1 MAAESGLTHAKD
13 GAMPDH
19 LPVVV
24 VGAGIAGLTLS
35 LCLARAGV
43 RVTVID
49 RAREL
54 REVGAGLQLSP
65 NASSILFHLG
75 LGSALD
81 ATGMRPE
88 AVTIR
93 DGASGR
99 LILRMPLGEAMVE
112 RYGAPYIVIH
122 RADLQ
127 GTLLAAVEQEPRVTL
142 HLGVDI
148 TAIGEDEAGIV
159 VEGVEADQ
167 PVRFHG
173 SLLVGADGV
182 RSMVR
187 EAVIGGGPAIYTG
200 RTAWRTTFEAEGFF
214 AQSFRHNETG
224 LWLGRHAHL
233 VHYAID
239 AGREINLVAAIDD
252 VWNEDGW
259 DVPGDPAQIRAA
271 FAGWPEPVRKL
282 VAMPESWRKWALCE
296 APRDTPWTKG
306 RVVLIGDAVHG
317 MPPFVAQGAAMAVED
332 ARVLA
337 GVLAAG
343 LDDDIED
350 RLGAFADGRKA
361 RTDKVAAAAR
371 RNGVIYHL
379 GGAPAK
385 ARNLGMR
392 LLGADRLA
400 NNMDWI
406 YGWRP
411 VEG

>member
-1 MAAESGLTHAKD
+1 
-13 GAMPDH
+13 MPDH

-43 RVTVID
+43 RVTVVD
-49 RAREL
+49 KAREL

-81 ATGMRPE
+81 ATGLRPE
-88 AVTIR
+88 AITIR
-93 DGASGR
+93 DGASGHLIVR
-99 LILRMPLGEAMVE
+99 LPLGEEMVE

-127 GTLLAAVEQEPRVTL
+127 GTLLAAVEQEPRVSL

-148 TAIGEDEAGIV
+148 ATIVNGEAG
-159 VEGVEADQ
+159 VEVAGTEGGE
-167 PVRFHG
+167 PVHFAG
-173 SLLVGADGV
+173 SVLVGADGV

-187 EAVIGGGPAIYTG
+187 ERVLGGGPAVYTG
-200 RTAWRTTFEAEGFF
+200 RTAWRATFAAAGFIS
-214 AQSFRHNETG
+214 QSFRHNETG

-239 AGREINLVAAIDD
+239 AGREINLIAAIDD

-259 DVPGDPAQIRAA
+259 DVPGDPAQLTAA
-271 FAGWPEPVRKL
+271 FAAWPEPVRKL
-282 VAMPESWRKWALCE
+282 VSQPDNWRKWALCE
-296 APRDTPWTKG
+296 APRDTPWASG
-306 RVVLIGDAVHG
+306 RTVLIGDAVHG
-317 MPPFVAQGAAMAVED
+317 MPPFVAQGAAMAIED
-332 ARVLA
+332 ARVLSA
-337 GVLAAG
+337 VLAAG
-343 LDDDIED
+343 RGDDIED
-350 RLGAFADGRKA
+350 RLRAFGEGRKA

-371 RNGVIYHL
+371 RNGLIYHL

-392 LLGADRLA
+392 VLGADRLA
-400 NNMDWI
+400 GAMDWI

>member
-1 MAAESGLTHAKD
+1 
-13 GAMPDH
+13 MPDH

-43 RVTVID
+43 RVIVID
-49 RAREL
+49 RAQEL

-65 NASSILFHLG
+65 NASAILFHLG

-81 ATGMRPE
+81 ATGIRPE
-88 AVTIR
+88 AIAIR
-93 DGASGR
+93 DGSSGHLIVR
-99 LILRMPLGEAMVE
+99 LPLGEATVE

-127 GTLLAAVEQEPRVTL
+127 GTLLAAVEQEPRVSL

-148 TAIGEDEAGIV
+148 DSLQEDETGVTVVGREAG
-159 VEGVEADQ
+159 Q
-167 PVRFHG
+167 PVEFRG
-173 SLLVGADGV
+173 GVLVGADGV

-187 EAVIGGGPAIYTG
+187 ETVMGGGPAVYTG
-200 RTAWRTTFEAEGFF
+200 RTAWRATFKAEGFI

-224 LWLGRHAHL
+224 LWLGRQAHL

-252 VWNEDGW
+252 VWNDDGW
-259 DVPGDPAQIRAA
+259 DVPGDPKQIQAA
-271 FAGWPEPVRKL
+271 FARWPEPVRKL
-282 VAMPESWRKWALCE
+282 IAMPESWRKWALCE
-296 APRDTPWTKG
+296 APRDTPWTRG
-306 RVVLIGDAVHG
+306 RAVLIGDAVHG
-317 MPPFVAQGAAMAVED
+317 MAPFVAQGAAMAIED
-332 ARVLA
+332 ARVLS
-337 GVLAAG
+337 GVLASG
-343 LDDDIED
+343 TGGDVEE
-350 RLGAFADGRKA
+350 RLSDFAERRKA

-371 RNGVIYHL
+371 RNGRIYHL
-379 GGAPAK
+379 GGAAAK

-392 LLGADRLA
+392 ALGAERLIA
-400 NNMDWI
+400 GMDWI

-411 VEG
+411 PEG

>member
-1 MAAESGLTHAKD
+1 
-13 GAMPDH
+13 MPDH

-43 RVTVID
+43 RVIVID
-49 RAREL
+49 KAQEL

-81 ATGMRPE
+81 ATGIRPE
-88 AVTIR
+88 AVSIR

-99 LILRMPLGEAMVE
+99 LIVRMPLGEAMVE

-142 HLGVDI
+142 HLGVQISSIDVD
-148 TAIGEDEAGIV
+148 AAGV
-159 VEGVEADQ
+159 VIEGMEADQ
-167 PVRFHG
+167 PVRFEG
-173 SLLVGADGV
+173 SVLVGADGV
-182 RSMVR
+182 RSTVR
-187 EAVIGGGPAIYTG
+187 ETVVGGGPARYTG
-200 RTAWRTTFEAEGFF
+200 RTAWRATFKAEGFF

-252 VWNEDGW
+252 AWNEDGW
-259 DVPGDPAQIRAA
+259 DVSGDPAQIQAA
-271 FAGWPEPVRKL
+271 FEGWPEPARKL
-282 VAMPESWRKWALCE
+282 IAMPDSWRKWALCE

-306 RVVLIGDAVHG
+306 RTVLIGDAVHG
-317 MPPFVAQGAAMAVED
+317 MPPFVAQGAAMAIED

-337 GVLAAG
+337 GVLASG
-343 LDDDIED
+343 LGDDVED
-350 RLGAFADGRKA
+350 RLGVFAEGRKA

-379 GGAPAK
+379 GGVPAK

-392 LLGADRLA
+392 LIGAERLA
-400 NNMDWI
+400 DNMDWI

-411 VEG
+411 LEG

>member
-1 MAAESGLTHAKD
+1 
-13 GAMPDH
+13 MPDH

-49 RAREL
+49 RAQEL

-65 NASSILFHLG
+65 NASAILFHLG

-81 ATGMRPE
+81 ATGIRPE
-88 AVTIR
+88 AIAIR

-99 LILRMPLGEAMVE
+99 LILRLPLGEAMVE

-127 GTLLAAVEQEPRVTL
+127 GTLLAAVEQEPRVSL

-148 TAIGEDEAGIV
+148 DSLQEDEAGV
-159 VEGVEADQ
+159 TVAGREAGQ
-167 PVRFHG
+167 PVEFRG
-173 SLLVGADGV
+173 GVLVGADGV

-187 EAVIGGGPAIYTG
+187 EKVMGGRPAVYTG
-200 RTAWRTTFEAEGFF
+200 RTAWRATFKAEGFV

-252 VWNEDGW
+252 VWNDDGW
-259 DVPGDPAQIRAA
+259 DVPGDPEQIRAA
-271 FAGWPEPVRKL
+271 FARWPEPVRKL
-282 VAMPESWRKWALCE
+282 IAMPESWRKWALCE
-296 APRDTPWTKG
+296 APRDTPWTRG
-306 RVVLIGDAVHG
+306 RAVLIGDAVHG
-317 MPPFVAQGAAMAVED
+317 MPPFVAQGAAMAIED
-332 ARVLA
+332 ARVLS
-337 GVLAAG
+337 GVLASG
-343 LDDDIED
+343 TGGDVEE
-350 RLGAFADGRKA
+350 RLSGFAEGRKA

-371 RNGVIYHL
+371 RNGRIYHL
-379 GGAPAK
+379 GGAAAK

-392 LLGADRLA
+392 ALGAERLIA
-400 NNMDWI
+400 GMDWI

-411 VEG
+411 PEG

>member
-1 MAAESGLTHAKD
+1 
-13 GAMPDH
+13 MPDH

-49 RAREL
+49 RAQEL

-65 NASSILFHLG
+65 NASAILFHLG

-81 ATGMRPE
+81 ATGIRPE
-88 AVTIR
+88 AIAIR
-93 DGASGR
+93 DGASGHLIVR
-99 LILRMPLGEAMVE
+99 LPLGEAMVE

-127 GTLLAAVEQEPRVTL
+127 GTLLAAVEQEPRVSL

-148 TAIGEDEAGIV
+148 DSLEEDEAGVTV
-159 VEGVEADQ
+159 VGREAGQ
-167 PVRFHG
+167 PVEFRG
-173 SLLVGADGV
+173 GVLVGADGV

-187 EAVIGGGPAIYTG
+187 ETMMGGRPAVYTG
-200 RTAWRTTFEAEGFF
+200 RTAWRATFKAEGFV

-252 VWNEDGW
+252 VWNDDGW
-259 DVPGDPAQIRAA
+259 DVPGDPEQIRAA
-271 FAGWPEPVRKL
+271 FARWPEPVRKL
-282 VAMPESWRKWALCE
+282 IAMPDSWRKWALCE
-296 APRDTPWTKG
+296 APRDTPWTRG
-306 RVVLIGDAVHG
+306 RAVLIGDAVHG
-317 MPPFVAQGAAMAVED
+317 MPPFVAQGAAMAIED
-332 ARVLA
+332 ARVLS
-337 GVLAAG
+337 GVLASG
-343 LDDDIED
+343 TGGDVEE
-350 RLGAFADGRKA
+350 RLSDFAEGRKA

-371 RNGVIYHL
+371 RNGRIYHL
-379 GGAPAK
+379 GGAAAK

-392 LLGADRLA
+392 ALGAERLVA
-400 NNMDWI
+400 GMDWI

-411 VEG
+411 PEG

>member
-1 MAAESGLTHAKD
+1 
-13 GAMPDH
+13 MPDH

-24 VGAGIAGLTLS
+24 IGAGIAGLTLS

-49 RAREL
+49 KAPEL

-81 ATGMRPE
+81 ATGVRPE

-142 HLGVDI
+142 HLGVNVTSI
-148 TAIGEDEAGIV
+148 HEDESGV
-159 VEGVEADQ
+159 VVDGVEAGE
-167 PVRFHG
+167 PVRFVG
-173 SLLVGADGV
+173 DVLVGADGV

-187 EAVIGGGPAIYTG
+187 ETVVGGGQAVYTG
-200 RTAWRTTFEAEGFF
+200 RTAWRATFESEGFF

-252 VWNEDGW
+252 AWNEDGW
-259 DVPGDPAQIRAA
+259 DALGDPAQIRAA
-271 FAGWPEPVRKL
+271 FKDWPEPVRKL
-282 VAMPESWRKWALCE
+282 IAMPGNWRKWALCE

-306 RVVLIGDAVHG
+306 RIVLIGDAVHG
-317 MPPFVAQGAAMAVED
+317 MPPFVAQGAAMAIED
-332 ARVLA
+332 ARVLSS
-337 GVLAAG
+337 VLAAG
-343 LDDDIED
+343 FGDDIEE
-350 RLGAFADGRKA
+350 RLGLFAEGRKA

-371 RNGVIYHL
+371 RNGFVYHL

-392 LLGADRLA
+392 LLGAERLA

-411 VEG
+411 IEG

>member
-1 MAAESGLTHAKD
+1 
-13 GAMPDH
+13 MPDH

-43 RVTVID
+43 RVIVID
-49 RAREL
+49 RAQEL

-65 NASSILFHLG
+65 NASAILFHLG

-81 ATGMRPE
+81 ATGIRPE
-88 AVTIR
+88 AIAIR
-93 DGASGR
+93 DGASGHLIVR
-99 LILRMPLGEAMVE
+99 LPLGEATVE

-127 GTLLAAVEQEPRVTL
+127 GTLLAAVEQEPRVSL

-148 TAIGEDEAGIV
+148 DSLQEDEAGV
-159 VEGVEADQ
+159 TVFGREAGQ
-167 PVRFHG
+167 PVEFRG
-173 SLLVGADGV
+173 GVLVGADGV

-187 EAVIGGGPAIYTG
+187 ETVMGGGPAVYTG
-200 RTAWRTTFEAEGFF
+200 RTAWRATFKAEGFV

-224 LWLGRHAHL
+224 LWLGRQAHL

-252 VWNEDGW
+252 VWNDDGW
-259 DVPGDPAQIRAA
+259 DVPGDPKQIQAA
-271 FAGWPEPVRKL
+271 FARWPEPVRKL
-282 VAMPESWRKWALCE
+282 IAMPESWRKWALYE
-296 APRDTPWTKG
+296 APRDTPWTRG
-306 RVVLIGDAVHG
+306 RAVLIGDAVHG
-317 MPPFVAQGAAMAVED
+317 MAPFVAQGAAMAIED
-332 ARVLA
+332 ARVLS
-337 GVLAAG
+337 GVLASG
-343 LDDDIED
+343 TGGDVEE
-350 RLGAFADGRKA
+350 RLSDFAERRKA

-371 RNGVIYHL
+371 RNGRIYHL
-379 GGAPAK
+379 GGAAAK

-392 LLGADRLA
+392 ALGAERLIA
-400 NNMDWI
+400 GMDWI

-411 VEG
+411 PEG

>member
-1 MAAESGLTHAKD
+1 
-13 GAMPDH
+13 MPDH

-49 RAREL
+49 RAQEL

-65 NASSILFHLG
+65 NASAILFHLG

-81 ATGMRPE
+81 ATGIRPE
-88 AVTIR
+88 AIAIR
-93 DGASGR
+93 DGASGH
-99 LILRMPLGEAMVE
+99 LILRLPLGEAMVE

-127 GTLLAAVEQEPRVTL
+127 GTLLAAVQQEPRVSL

-148 TAIGEDEAGIV
+148 DSLQEDEAGV
-159 VEGVEADQ
+159 TVAGCEAGQ
-167 PVRFHG
+167 PVEFRG
-173 SLLVGADGV
+173 GVLVGADGV

-187 EAVIGGGPAIYTG
+187 ERVMGGRPAVYTG
-200 RTAWRTTFEAEGFF
+200 RTAWRATFKAEGFV

-252 VWNEDGW
+252 VWNGDGW
-259 DVPGDPAQIRAA
+259 DVPGDPEQVRAA
-271 FAGWPEPVRKL
+271 FARWPEPVRKL
-282 VAMPESWRKWALCE
+282 IAMPDNWRKWALCE
-296 APRDTPWTKG
+296 APRDTPWTRG
-306 RVVLIGDAVHG
+306 RAVLIGDAVHG
-317 MPPFVAQGAAMAVED
+317 MPPFVAQGAAMAIED
-332 ARVLA
+332 ARVLS
-337 GVLAAG
+337 GVLASG
-343 LDDDIED
+343 TGGDVEE
-350 RLGAFADGRKA
+350 RLRDFAEGRKA

-371 RNGVIYHL
+371 RNGRIYHL
-379 GGAPAK
+379 GGAAAK

-392 LLGADRLA
+392 ALGAERLVA
-400 NNMDWI
+400 GMDWI

-411 VEG
+411 PEG

>member
-1 MAAESGLTHAKD
+1 
-13 GAMPDH
+13 MPDH

-43 RVTVID
+43 RVIVID
-49 RAREL
+49 KAQEL

-81 ATGMRPE
+81 ATGIRPE
-88 AVTIR
+88 AVSIR

-142 HLGVDI
+142 HLGVQISSIDV
-148 TAIGEDEAGIV
+148 DAGGV
-159 VEGVEADQ
+159 VLEGTEADQ
-167 PVRFHG
+167 PVRFAG
-173 SLLVGADGV
+173 SVLVGADGV
-182 RSMVR
+182 RSTVR
-187 EAVIGGGPAIYTG
+187 ETVVGGGPARYTG
-200 RTAWRTTFEAEGFF
+200 RTAWRATFKAEGFF
-214 AQSFRHNETG
+214 SQSFRHNETG

-239 AGREINLVAAIDD
+239 AGREINLVASIDD
-252 VWNEDGW
+252 AWNEDGW
-259 DVPGDPAQIRAA
+259 DVPGDPAQIQAA
-271 FAGWPEPVRKL
+271 FEGWPEPARKL
-282 VAMPESWRKWALCE
+282 IAMPDSWRKWALCE

-306 RVVLIGDAVHG
+306 RTVLIGDAVHG
-317 MPPFVAQGAAMAVED
+317 MPPFVAQGAAMAIED

-337 GVLAAG
+337 GVLASG
-343 LDDDIED
+343 LGDDVED
-350 RLGAFADGRKA
+350 RLGVFAEGRKA

-379 GGAPAK
+379 GGVPAK

-392 LLGADRLA
+392 LIGAERLA
-400 NNMDWI
+400 DNMDWI

-411 VEG
+411 LEG

>member
-1 MAAESGLTHAKD
+1 
-13 GAMPDH
+13 MPDH

-24 VGAGIAGLTLS
+24 IGAGIAGLTLS

-49 RAREL
+49 KAKEL

-65 NASSILFHLG
+65 NASSILFNLG

-81 ATGMRPE
+81 ATGLRPE

-93 DGASGR
+93 DGASGHLIVR
-99 LILRMPLGEAMVE
+99 LPLGEEMVE
-112 RYGAPYIVIH
+112 RYGAPYLVIH

-127 GTLLAAVEQEPRVTL
+127 GTLLAAVEQEPRVSL

-148 TAIGEDEAGIV
+148 TEIGEGESSVEVDGIEAG
-159 VEGVEADQ
+159 EA
-167 PVRFHG
+167 VRFTG
-173 SLLVGADGV
+173 SVLVGADGV

-187 EAVIGGGPAIYTG
+187 QKVLGGGPAVYTG
-200 RTAWRTTFEAEGFF
+200 RTAWRATFAAEGFIS
-214 AQSFRHNETG
+214 QSFRHNETG
-224 LWLGRHAHL
+224 LWLGRRAHL

-239 AGREINLVAAIDD
+239 AGREINLIAAIDD

-259 DVPGDPAQIRAA
+259 DVPGDPKQVMAA
-271 FAGWPEPVRKL
+271 FEGWPEPVRKL
-282 VAMPESWRKWALCE
+282 IARPESWRKWALCE
-296 APRDTPWTKG
+296 APRDTRWTSG
-306 RVVLIGDAVHG
+306 RTVLIGDAVHG
-317 MPPFVAQGAAMAVED
+317 MPPFVAQGAAMAIED

-337 GVLAAG
+337 AVLAAG
-343 LDDDIED
+343 TGEDIEE
-350 RLGAFADGRKA
+350 RLQIFAEGRKG

-371 RNGVIYHL
+371 RNGFVYHL

-392 LLGADRLA
+392 ILGADRLGGS
-400 NNMDWI
+400 MDWI

>member
-1 MAAESGLTHAKD
+1 
-13 GAMPDH
+13 MPDH

-49 RAREL
+49 KAPEL

-142 HLGVDI
+142 HLGVRI
-148 TAIGEDEAGIV
+148 TSIAEDSTGVV
-159 VEGVEADQ
+159 VEGLEADQ
-167 PVRFHG
+167 QVRFEG
-173 SLLVGADGV
+173 SVLVGADGV

-187 EAVIGGGPAIYTG
+187 ETVTGGGPARYTG
-200 RTAWRTTFEAEGFF
+200 RTAWRATFEAEGFF

-252 VWNEDGW
+252 AWNEDGW
-259 DVPGDPAQIRAA
+259 DVPGDPAQIQAA
-271 FAGWPEPVRKL
+271 FKDWPEPVRKL
-282 VAMPESWRKWALCE
+282 IAMPDNWRKWALCE
-296 APRDTPWTKG
+296 APRDTPWTRG
-306 RVVLIGDAVHG
+306 RAVLIGDAVHG
-317 MPPFVAQGAAMAVED
+317 MAPFVAQGAAMAIED
-332 ARVLA
+332 ARVLS
-337 GVLAAG
+337 GVLASG
-343 LDDDIED
+343 TGGDVEE
-350 RLGAFADGRKA
+350 RLSDFAEGRKA

-371 RNGVIYHL
+371 RNGRIYPL
-379 GGAPAK
+379 GGAAAK
-385 ARNLGMR
+385 ARTLGMR
-392 LLGADRLA
+392 ARGAERLVA
-400 NNMDWI
+400 GMDWI

-411 VEG
+411 PES

>member
-1 MAAESGLTHAKD
+1 
-13 GAMPDH
+13 MPDH

-49 RAREL
+49 RAPEL

-81 ATGMRPE
+81 ATGVRPE

-99 LILRMPLGEAMVE
+99 LILRMPLGETMVE

-148 TAIGEDEAGIV
+148 TSIAEDETSV
-159 VEGVEADQ
+159 LVEGTESGE
-167 PVRFHG
+167 PVRFAG
-173 SLLVGADGV
+173 GVLVGADGV

-187 EAVIGGGPAIYTG
+187 EKVIGGGPAVYTG
-200 RTAWRTTFEAEGFF
+200 RTAWRATFEAEAFF

-252 VWNEDGW
+252 AWNEDGW
-259 DVPGDPAQIRAA
+259 DAPGDPAQIQAA

-282 VAMPESWRKWALCE
+282 VAMPETWRKWALCE

-306 RVVLIGDAVHG
+306 RTVLIGDAVHG
-317 MPPFVAQGAAMAVED
+317 MPPFVAQGAAMAIED

-337 GVLAAG
+337 SALAADSG
-343 LDDDIED
+343 SDVAE
-350 RLGAFADGRKA
+350 RLLAFAEGRKS

-371 RNGVIYHL
+371 RNGFIYHL

>member
-1 MAAESGLTHAKD
+1 
-13 GAMPDH
+13 MPDH

-24 VGAGIAGLTLS
+24 IGAGIAGLTLS

-49 RAREL
+49 KAPEL

-81 ATGMRPE
+81 ATGVRPE

-99 LILRMPLGEAMVE
+99 MILRMPLGDAMVE

-127 GTLLAAVEQEPRVTL
+127 GTLLEAVEQEPRVTL
-142 HLGVDI
+142 HLGVNVTSI
-148 TAIGEDEAGIV
+148 HEDEAGV
-159 VEGVEADQ
+159 VVDGVEAGEL
-167 PVRFHG
+167 VRFAG
-173 SLLVGADGV
+173 AVLVGADGV

-187 EAVIGGGPAIYTG
+187 ATVVGGGPATYTG
-200 RTAWRTTFEAEGFF
+200 RTAWRATFEAEGFF

-252 VWNEDGW
+252 AWNEEGW
-259 DVPGDPAQIRAA
+259 DAPGDPAQVQTA
-271 FAGWPEPVRKL
+271 FRDWPEPVRKL
-282 VAMPESWRKWALCE
+282 IAMPDSWRKWALCE

-306 RVVLIGDAVHG
+306 RTVLIGDAVHG
-317 MPPFVAQGAAMAVED
+317 MPPFVAQGAAMAIED
-332 ARVLA
+332 ARVLS

-343 LDDDIED
+343 FGDDIEE
-350 RLGAFADGRKA
+350 RLMRFAEGRKA

-371 RNGVIYHL
+371 RNGFVYHL

-392 LLGADRLA
+392 LLGAERLA

-411 VEG
+411 IEG